1 MNKKGI
7 VYYRLF
13 SVFLFLFSAG
23 FYTAMWKFIPQRSDA
38 PGLAIT
44 SLIVG
49 VYHLIRLYL
58 LIRNKRQ
65 IINKQN

>member
-1 MNKKGI
+1 MNKKWI

-49 VYHLIRLYL
+49 V
-58 LIRNKRQ
+58 
-65 IINKQN
+65 